1 MATKLQPQF
10 EGRGDFELLRL
21 MAAGD
26 AVAFDAWDEFYAR
39 HGGYLYTFCKIAFM
53 DRVGGHRIEEIVQ
66 DALVKAFQKAAT
78 FQNEADL
85 SLEDQRRLARGWLG
99 TICKRIVS
107 DYFRGQP
114 TVDFMDDEALEARE
128 ARDAWIGSGSDVDP
142 IHAARLRTIEEG
154 LATLSDREQEV
165 IRTTLMWS
173 NLGAKGKLPHKVM
186 TDLTTSLTITPDN
199 VRKIRERGMAK
210 LRVYVDSHMENDK
223 E

>member
-1 MATKLQPQF
+1 MATRLQPQF
-10 EGRGDFELLRL
+10 DGRGDLELLHL

-26 AVAFDAWDEFYAR
+26 SMAFDAWEEFYAR
-39 HGGYLYTFCKIAFM
+39 HGGYLYTFCKHTFTG
-53 DRVGGHRIEEIVQ
+53 RVGEHRIEDIVE
-66 DALVKAFQKAAT
+66 DALVKAFHKAAT
-78 FQNEADL
+78 FQNDANLDL
-85 SLEDQRRLARGWLG
+85 ESQRWLVRAWLG

-114 TVDFMDDEALEARE
+114 AVDFMDDEALEARE
-128 ARDAWIGSGSDVDP
+128 ARDAWTGSGSEVDP
-142 IHAARLRTIEEG
+142 VHAARLRIIEDG

-186 TDLTTSLTITPDN
+186 TDLTTALTITPDN
-199 VRKIRERGMAK
+199 VRKIRERGIAK
-210 LRVYVDSHMENDK
+210 LRAYVESHMENDK